1 MSSSSSKKKS
11 SSRSSQGSL
20 PNTRELL
27 LVRPGLGTSS
37 PLSSVSGSIGS
48 IGLPGSD
55 SSIES
60 NGPELPNTSALL
72 RVPLSPRSSS
82 DSISAATYRGLSSSR
97 SSRSRRRGRGRAGP
111 ASRRIMIE
119 INDRVDGPTVY
130 RVPKIPSPPRPLQLR
145 PPRHRI
151 ISSSD
156 SISAATYRG
165 LSSSSSIRSRS
176 RGRGRAGPA
185 SRRIMFRINSP
196 AGPTVYGVPRIA
208 PPPPPPP
215 RSSSDSISAATYR
228 GLSSSSS
235 SRSRS
240 RGRGRGRGR
249 ARPASKKI
257 MIEIKDRVDGPTV
270 YRVPKIA
277 PPPRTRGVRMLA
289 LKRNSSSSSSS
300 SSSSRRRSPS
310 RSRTPSPK

>member
-1 MSSSSSKKKS
+1 MSSSSSKKS

-27 LVRPGLGTSS
+27 LVRPGPGTPS
-37 PLSSVSGSIGS
+37 PLSSVSGS

-72 RVPLSPRSSS
+72 RVPLSPRTSS
-82 DSISAATYRGLSSSR
+82 DSISAATYRGLSSSS
-97 SSRSRRRGRGRAGP
+97 SSRSRRRGRGRGRGRARP

-119 INDRVDGPTVY
+119 IKDRVDGPTVY
-130 RVPKIPSPPRPLQLR
+130 RVPKIPSPPRLLQLR

-165 LSSSSSIRSRS
+165 LSSSSSIRSRG

-185 SRRIMFRINSP
+185 SRRIMFRINP
-196 AGPTVYGVPRIA
+196 RAGPTVYRVPRIA
-208 PPPPPPP
+208 PPPPPP
-215 RSSSDSISAATYR
+215 
-228 GLSSSSS
+228 
-235 SRSRS
+235 
-240 RGRGRGRGR
+240 
-249 ARPASKKI
+249 
-257 MIEIKDRVDGPTV
+257 
-270 YRVPKIA
+270 
-277 PPPRTRGVRMLA
+277 RTRRVRMVA
-289 LKRNSSSSSSS
+289 PKRNSSLERRQWREFRRKLSRNFGVKNPSSSSSSS
-300 SSSSRRRSPS
+300 SSSASRRR
-310 RSRTPSPK
+310 